1 MSITH
6 ADHSF
11 KNSALEGLNYPN
23 KACVWHD
30 MMSMLQLM
38 LAPISMISKNIT
50 ILPLLRYFPNSLHS
64 KKILNRAVK
73 LARCAT
79 LNSSLKK
86 FSLEMK
92 ILNATQID
100 FSPFSNIFASVIQ
113 IQIFRFSDC
122 PIGKVTDWLST
133 SSLLRKEF
141 WITIKSFWNV
151 FRQSGN
157 LNFQAFT
164 RWLENQIRGWNI
176 LTLKL

>member
-1 MSITH
+1 MSIKH
-6 ADHSF
+6 ASHSF

-50 ILPLLRYFPNSLHS
+50 IPPLLRYFPNSVHS

-100 FSPFSNIFASVIQ
+100 FSPLLCVFKHFCIADSDSDSDFQ
-113 IQIFRFSDC
+113 IAQLAKSLTDC
-122 PIGKVTDWLST
+122 PQVLSCA
-133 SSLLRKEF
+133 
-141 WITIKSFWNV
+141 KSFES
-151 FRQSGN
+151 Q
-157 LNFQAFT
+157 
-164 RWLENQIRGWNI
+164 
-176 LTLKL
+176 

>member
-1 MSITH
+1 MSITR
-6 ADHSF
+6 ASHSF

-86 FSLEMK
+86 FLLEMK

-100 FSPFSNIFASVIQ
+100 FSPLCVFKHFCIGDSDSDF
-113 IQIFRFSDC
+113 QIFRLPNWQSHWLTVHKFS
-122 PIGKVTDWLST
+122 PAQRVLNHNKVVLECISPKWKFKFSNHH
-133 SSLLRKEF
+133 EMA
-141 WITIKSFWNV
+141 WKSD
-151 FRQSGN
+151 
-157 LNFQAFT
+157 
-164 RWLENQIRGWNI
+164 
-176 LTLKL
+176 